1 MIASTI
7 IGHRIYFLVQE
18 LVIIL
23 LELMLLVINDP
34 VALKITWPNRKI
46 LTHRIFRYNKI
57 RCLFGLLI
65 RMNYPVSVLY
75 EISPSQQAVDLQ
87 FFWGIDVNPWQ
98 MLLPLSSPEYCS
110 DLFVFLHLQLY

>member
-65 RMNYPVSVLY
+65 IMNYPVSVLY

-98 MLLPLSSPEYCS
+98 MLLPLPSPEYCS